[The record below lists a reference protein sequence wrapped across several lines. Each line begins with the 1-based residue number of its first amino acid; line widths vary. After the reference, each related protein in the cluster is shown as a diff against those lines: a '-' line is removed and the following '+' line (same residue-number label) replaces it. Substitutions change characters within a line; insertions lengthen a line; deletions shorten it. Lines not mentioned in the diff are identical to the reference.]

1 MSVRPDANCAAL
13 RGLDMRI
20 TEEVHPIA
28 DFNTA
33 AVTILEQ
40 HDPVTDKYIVPQP
53 DICAVNRGFE

>member
-1 MSVRPDANCAAL
+1 
-13 RGLDMRI
+13 MRI